1 MIILLTMAGVSF
13 LERKWLNLI
22 LSRLTTTSQQSN
34 DTFTITLPKQ
44 NPNIERMPHFNQRF
58 GKIKMFAGPILII
71 VTSLPIIIMNS
82 VILGKLGPSYN
93 AQKIKFG
100 LFDQNE
106 INSIKNGNYIK
117 DKTFDLRTMQN
128 AASTYKA
135 NNEFNF
141 IKVIQ
146 CTREARLFYADC
158 INSFSLQFNISYKEK
173 DTVPSFYC
181 LKEEFRNT
189 NGSRYC
195 GCTQLAS
202 SGYSIIMIQEVNKNR
217 VELAWTGLSKCD
229 KNINVQLTHDLT
241 METCFNQNYYG

>member
-1 MIILLTMAGVSF
+1 MV
-13 LERKWLNLI
+13 
-22 LSRLTTTSQQSN
+22 LS
-34 DTFTITLPKQ
+34 
-44 NPNIERMPHFNQRF
+44 E
-58 GKIKMFAGPILII
+58 
-71 VTSLPIIIMNS
+71 
-82 VILGKLGPSYN
+82 
-93 AQKIKFG
+93 
-100 LFDQNE
+100 
-106 INSIKNGNYIK
+106 K
-117 DKTFDLRTMQN
+117 DKTFDLRTLQN
-128 AASTYKA
+128 EGSTYKA

-202 SGYSIIMIQEVNKNR
+202 SGYSMIMIKEVNKNR

-229 KNINVQLTHDLT
+229 KEINVQLTHDLA
-241 METCFNQNYYG
+241 METCFNQSYYG